1 MPCLRVLL
9 HCSAGLKDPFTSFR
23 IIARASRAYLAI
35 ESNRLLLEQQEAY
48 HEPHFQDF
56 AAAIVVSTA
65 GAANAQAF
73 SSGWGTGNV
82 QTSHYNDAGKL
93 TMDNTQQNSVVRVDR
108 ANDGLSAFASAP
120 AGEASV
126 TTVPGGS
133 VGYNELL
140 ATH

>member
-1 MPCLRVLL
+1 MN
-9 HCSAGLKDPFTSFR
+9 R
-23 IIARASRAYLAI
+23 ISKIL
-35 ESNRLLLEQQEAY
+35 
-48 HEPHFQDF
+48 F

-93 TMDNTQQNSVVRVDR
+93 TLDNAQQNSVVRVDR
-108 ANDGLSAFASAP
+108 ANDGLSAFASVP
-120 AGEASV
+120 AGEATV